1 MREKKNYFRVFSNDS
16 IASLCIEFEIMPYWY
31 QFLFGMS
38 QKHCMLARAIAR
50 KVSFVKFEYDAFD
63 THFHKHFQPKHLIS
77 NQANAWL
84 SRFAMILSSILNSKS
99 STNVTRCWSVRI
111 GCAALHCIALCC
123 AVRSLCAHTIINI
136 NNILH
141 TKFYSRISPIV
152 CFCLLSTTNNNKAKR
167 ITCNFYWKIFFATIC
182 RNSKQSAVIRF
193 DLFWLFLLWQ

>member
-1 MREKKNYFRVFSNDS
+1 
-16 IASLCIEFEIMPYWY
+16 
-31 QFLFGMS
+31 
-38 QKHCMLARAIAR
+38 MLARAIAR

-152 CFCLLSTTNNNKAKR
+152 CFCLLSTANNNKTKQNESHA
-167 ITCNFYWKIFFATIC
+167 IFIGKYFL
-182 RNSKQSAVIRF
+182 RPFVVIRNKVQWF
-193 DLFWLFLLWQ
+193 DSICFGCFCCGNNMTSKRKKHTHTHTTDTERTAWNRL